1 MLYKEF
7 YSELGKLLYAVA
19 DIDKVITQQEK
30 LKLQKIVREELVP
43 YEKHT
48 DEFGTIAAFYSE
60 IEFDFSDEQFLDSEA
75 AFNSFIDFIT
85 EHHTAFDA
93 KMKRVCIHVVKEIA
107 SSYRGINKKEN
118 ELIKELRDKLN
129 LLDIRNNKSH
139 SGEVGVDPLFS
150 AEPKEDFENEPIEQ
164 ELVSNYGNMDDIIE
178 EYNHKLERRL
188 KRMNDGSVNKIYGSN
203 PVFIW

>member
-1 MLYKEF
+1 M
-7 YSELGKLLYAVA
+7 
-19 DIDKVITQQEK
+19 
-30 LKLQKIVREELVP
+30 
-43 YEKHT
+43 
-48 DEFGTIAAFYSE
+48 
-60 IEFDFSDEQFLDSEA
+60 
-75 AFNSFIDFIT
+75 
-85 EHHTAFDA
+85 
-93 KMKRVCIHVVKEIA
+93 
-107 SSYRGINKKEN
+107 
-118 ELIKELRDKLN
+118 RDKLN